1 MCCPPAG
8 FSLAEPDSDGELKQN
23 AGCDP
28 VNLNLKRDSPSVRV
42 GGTSPGAGLKP
53 PVCRAAATQYRE
65 LEDFDSE
72 SDRAPAGDRPGTQT
86 VPVSDMYDMNHDAGR
101 PGVTVQVLGCQ

>member
-1 MCCPPAG
+1 LG
-8 FSLAEPDSDGELKQN
+8 FSLAEPGPDSDGELVKQN

-28 VNLNLKRDSPSVRV
+28 VNLKRDSPSVRV

-65 LEDFDSE
+65 LDSEDFDSE
-72 SDRAPAGDRPGTQT
+72 SGPPAGDRPGTET
-86 VPVSDMYDMNHDAGR
+86 VRVSDMYDMNHDAGR
-101 PGVTVQVLGCQ
+101 PGVQVLGCQ